1 MKVTA
6 IGLLAGTAF
15 AALLAATPAS
25 AQVTLK
31 VWSIDGAN
39 QPGIADTLSKEFDE
53 QNEDIVVEYRVL
65 QFDELVTESTRAIAT
80 GQAPDIISFDNPD
93 FALFS
98 SRGAMLDITDRVANS
113 SVIKTDTYYAGP
125 LNSVTWDGKLY
136 GLPKYTD
143 TIGLFYNKDMFRAKG
158 LDPDNPPKTWDELLE
173 AARKLNDPA
182 AGVYGITFSA
192 RGNEEGTFQFLP
204 WIQMSGGD
212 YTKVN
217 GPGAV
222 KALELWK
229 TFLDEK
235 LASQDVLSVGQWD
248 STGFFNSGAAAM
260 AISGPWE
267 LNRMSTDAKF
277 DWGVALL
284 PTETEGGQRAS
295 ALGGFDWG
303 ITAQTK
309 HPDEAFRFL
318 EFMYSQEHRFFP
330 EFSSIPARSDIA
342 LPETG
347 VPLKDAALKVFQ
359 EQLKYAAPRGPHPEW
374 QKISKAIYDAM
385 QAALTGQM
393 PAQQALDQAQST
405 IEGIV
410 GAS

>member
-1 MKVTA
+1 MKHLKLALVAGVA
-6 IGLLAGTAF
+6 IGAF
-15 AALLAATPAS
+15 VTSVPAN

-39 QPGIADTLSKEFDE
+39 APGIADTLSKEFDE

-98 SRGAMLDITDRVANS
+98 SRGVMLDITDRVAAS
-113 SVIKTDTYYAGP
+113 SIIKTDSYYAGP
-125 LNSVTWDGKLY
+125 LNSVTWDGRLY

-158 LDPDNPPKTWDELLE
+158 LDPDDPPSTWDELLE

-192 RGNEEGTFQFLP
+192 RGNEEGTVQFLP

-229 TFLDEK
+229 TLLDEK

-248 STGFFNSGAAAM
+248 STGFFNNGQAAM

-267 LNRMSTDAKF
+267 LNRMSEDAKF

-303 ITAQTK
+303 IAAQTQ
-309 HPDEAFRFL
+309 HPDEAFRLL
-318 EFMYSQEHRFFP
+318 EYFYSQEHRYFP
-330 EFSSIPARSDIA
+330 EFSSIPARSDIE
-342 LPETG
+342 LPPTG
-347 VPLKDAALKVFQ
+347 VELKDAALTVFQ
-359 EQLKYAAPRGPHPEW
+359 EQLQYAAPRGPHPEW

-393 PAQQALDQAQST
+393 PTQAALDQAQTT
-405 IEGIV
+405 IESIV
-410 GAS
+410 K

>member
-1 MKVTA
+1 MKRFSFA
-6 IGLLAGTAF
+6 FFSGIAAGAVL
-15 AALLAATPAS
+15 AALPAF

-39 QPGIADTLSKEFDE
+39 APGIADTLSKEFDE

-98 SRGAMLDITDRVANS
+98 SRGAMLDITDRVAAS
-113 SVIKTDTYYAGP
+113 TVIKTDSYYAGP
-125 LNSVTWDGKLY
+125 LNSVTWDGRLY

-158 LDPDNPPKTWDELLE
+158 LDPDDPPSTWDELLE
-173 AARKLNDPA
+173 AARVLNDPA

-248 STGFFNSGAAAM
+248 STGFFNNGQAAM

-267 LNRMSTDAKF
+267 LNRMAEDADF
-277 DWGVALL
+277 EWGVALL
-284 PTETEGGQRAS
+284 PTESEGSQRAS

-303 ITAQTK
+303 ITAQTQ
-309 HPDEAFRFL
+309 HPDEAFRLL
-318 EFMYSQEHRFFP
+318 EFFYSQEHRFFP

-342 LPETG
+342 LPPTG
-347 VPLKDAALKVFQ
+347 VELKDAALEVFQ

-393 PAQQALDQAQST
+393 TAQAALDQAQAT

-410 GAS
+410 N

>member
-1 MKVTA
+1 MKRTA
-6 IGLLAGTAF
+6 FALLAGIAVG
-15 AALLAATPAS
+15 ALAAAGPAS

-39 QPGIADTLSKEFDE
+39 QPGIADTLSAEFDE
-53 QNEDIVVEYRVL
+53 QNEDIIIEYRVL

-98 SRGAMLDITDRVANS
+98 SRGTMLDITDRVAAS
-113 SVIKTDTYYAGP
+113 DVIEADSYYEGP
-125 LNSVTWDGKLY
+125 LNSVTWDGRLY

-158 LDPDNPPKTWDELLE
+158 LDPDDPPSTWDELLE
-173 AARKLNDPA
+173 AARQLNDPE

-212 YTKVN
+212 YTEVN

-248 STGFFNSGAAAM
+248 STGFFNNGQAAM

-267 LNRMSTDAKF
+267 LNRMSEDAAF
-277 DWGVALL
+277 EWGVALL
-284 PTETEGGQRAS
+284 PIEAEGGQRAS

-303 ITAQTK
+303 ISAQTQ
-309 HPDEAFRFL
+309 HPDEAFRLL
-318 EFMYSQEHRFFP
+318 EFFYSQEHRFFP
-330 EFSSIPARSDIA
+330 EFSSIPARSDIE
-342 LPETG
+342 LPPTG
-347 VPLKDAALKVFQ
+347 VELKDAALEVFQ

-385 QAALTGQM
+385 QSALTGQM
-393 PAQQALDQAQST
+393 PSQAALDQAQTT
-405 IEGIV
+405 IEGIIN
-410 GAS
+410 

>member
-1 MKVTA
+1 MRRSS
-6 IGLLAGTAF
+6 F
-15 AALLAATPAS
+15 ALLTGLAAGAVMAATSAS

-39 QPGIADTLSKEFDE
+39 QPGIADTLSAEFDE
-53 QNEDIVVEYRVL
+53 QNEDIVIEYRVL

-98 SRGAMLDITDRVANS
+98 SRGAMLDITDMVANS
-113 SVIKTDTYYAGP
+113 SVIKTDSYYEGP
-125 LNSVTWDGKLY
+125 LNSVTWDGRLY

-158 LDPDNPPKTWDELLE
+158 LDPDDPPSTWDELLE
-173 AARKLNDPA
+173 AARVLNDPA

-204 WIQMSGGD
+204 WIQMTGGD

-248 STGFFNSGAAAM
+248 STGFFNNGQAAM
-260 AISGPWE
+260 GISGPWE
-267 LNRMSTDAKF
+267 LNRMSEDAKF

-284 PTETEGGQRAS
+284 PTETEGGERAS

-303 ITAQTK
+303 ISAQTK
-309 HPDEAFRFL
+309 HPEEAFRLL
-318 EFMYSQEHRFFP
+318 EFFYSQENRFFP
-330 EFSSIPARSDIA
+330 EFSSIPARGDIE
-342 LPETG
+342 LPPTG
-347 VPLKDAALKVFQ
+347 VELKDAALKVFQ
-359 EQLKYAAPRGPHPEW
+359 EQLQYARPRGPHPEW

-393 PAQQALDQAQST
+393 TAQAALDQAQAT

-410 GAS
+410 N

>member
-1 MKVTA
+1 MK
-6 IGLLAGTAF
+6 LLTY
-15 AALLAATPAS
+15 ALLGSVAAGAIAMTTPAM
-25 AQVTLK
+25 AQVTLR

-39 QPGIADTLSKEFDE
+39 APGIADTLSKEFDE

-98 SRGAMLDITDRVANS
+98 SRGAMLDITDLVAAS
-113 SVIKTDTYYAGP
+113 SVIKTASYYAGP
-125 LNSVTWDGKLY
+125 LNSVTWDGRLY

-158 LDPDNPPKTWDELLE
+158 LDPNDPPSTWDELLE

-217 GPGAV
+217 GSGAV
-222 KALELWK
+222 RALELWK

-248 STGFFNSGAAAM
+248 STGFFNNGQAAM

-267 LNRMSTDAKF
+267 LNRMSQDAKF

-284 PTETEGGQRAS
+284 PTESEGSQRAS

-309 HPDEAFRFL
+309 YPNEAFRLL
-318 EFMYSQEHRFFP
+318 EYFYSQESRFFP

-393 PAQQALDQAQST
+393 TAQQALDQAQSA

>member
-1 MKVTA
+1 MRLLKYA
-6 IGLLAGTAF
+6 LLAGVAIGGI
-15 AALLAATPAS
+15 AAAAPAM

-39 QPGIADTLSKEFDE
+39 APGIADTLSKEFDE
-53 QNEDIVVEYRVL
+53 LNEDIVVEYRVL
-65 QFDELVTESTRAIAT
+65 QFDELVTESMRAIAT
-80 GQAPDIISFDNPD
+80 GQAPDIISLDNPD

-98 SRGAMLDITDRVANS
+98 SRGGMLDITDRVAAS
-113 SVIKTDTYYAGP
+113 SIIKTDSYYAGP
-125 LNSVTWDGKLY
+125 LNSVTWNGRLY

-158 LDPDNPPKTWDELLE
+158 LDPNDPPSTWDELLD

-182 AGVYGITFSA
+182 NGVYGITFSA

-204 WIQMSGGD
+204 WIQMAGGD
-212 YTKVN
+212 WSNVN
-217 GPGAV
+217 VAGAV

-229 TFLDEK
+229 TLIDEK
-235 LASQDVLSVGQWD
+235 VASQDVLSVGQWD
-248 STGFFNSGAAAM
+248 STGFFNNGAAAM

-284 PTETEGGQRAS
+284 PTETDGGPRSS

-303 ITAQTK
+303 ITASTQY
-309 HPDEAFRFL
+309 PDEAFRLL
-318 EFMYSQEHRFFP
+318 EYFHSQESRFFP
-330 EFSSIPARSDIA
+330 EFSSIPARSDIP

-347 VPLKDAALKVFQ
+347 VALKDAALKVFQ
-359 EQLKYAAPRGPHPEW
+359 EQLKYAQPRGPHPEW

-393 PAQQALDQAQST
+393 SPKDALDQAQAT
-405 IEGIV
+405 IKGII
-410 GAS
+410 G

>member
-1 MKVTA
+1 MKQMKRA
-6 IGLLAGTAF
+6 LLAGVAIGAF
-15 AALLAATPAS
+15 AAALPAN
-25 AQVTLK
+25 AQVVLK

-39 QPGIADTLSKEFDE
+39 APGIADTLSREFDE
-53 QNEDIVVEYRVL
+53 QNEDVVVEYRVL

-98 SRGAMLDITDRVANS
+98 SRGAMLDITDRVASS
-113 SVIKTDTYYAGP
+113 SVIKTDNYYTGP
-125 LNSVTWDGKLY
+125 LNSVTWDGRLY

-143 TIGLFYNKDMFRAKG
+143 TIGLFYNKDLFRKAG
-158 LDPDNPPKTWDELLE
+158 LDPEDPPSTWDELLE

-182 AGVYGITFSA
+182 NGVYGITFSA

-222 KALELWK
+222 KALNLWK

-248 STGFFNSGAAAM
+248 STGFFNNGQAAM

-267 LNRMSTDAKF
+267 LNRMSADAKF
-277 DWGVALL
+277 EWGVALL

-309 HPDEAFRFL
+309 HPDEAFRLL
-318 EFMYSQEHRFFP
+318 EYFYSQEHRFFP
-330 EFSSIPARSDIA
+330 EFSSIPARSDIE
-342 LPETG
+342 LPPTG
-347 VPLKDAALKVFQ
+347 VELKDAALVVFQ

-393 PAQQALDQAQST
+393 SAQAALDQAQAT

-410 GAS
+410 N